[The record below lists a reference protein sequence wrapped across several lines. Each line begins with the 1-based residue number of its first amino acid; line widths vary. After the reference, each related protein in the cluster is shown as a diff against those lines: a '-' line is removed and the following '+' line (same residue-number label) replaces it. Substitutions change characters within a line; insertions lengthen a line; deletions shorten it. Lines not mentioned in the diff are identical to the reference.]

1 MATTVIGGI
10 GATYL
15 LRRLGVFGYGPHLG
29 GALPLQRLANSDA
42 QPLLRIAVAWIPTGL
57 LAGWALRARPGS
69 PRASL
74 LALGVVSVV
83 ELMAIG
89 AVSDA
94 TTSSTPV
101 AEHIA
106 SQPTR
111 AGTWVAAAFT
121 TAAAAWTLARPRAA
135 PRAPS
140 GR

>member
-1 MATTVIGGI
+1 VATTVIGGI

-15 LRRLGVFGYGPHLG
+15 LRRLSVLGVGPDIG
-29 GALPLQRLANSDA
+29 GALPLQRLADSDA
-42 QPLLRIAVAWIPTGL
+42 QPLLRIAAAWIPTGL
-57 LAGWALRARPGS
+57 LAGWALRSRPGS
-69 PRASL
+69 P
-74 LALGVVSVV
+74 LARILTLAVVSVA

-101 AEHIA
+101 ADHIA
-106 SQPTR
+106 AQPTR

-121 TAAAAWTLARPRAA
+121 TAAAAWALARRRAA